1 MFDLSFENG
10 IFLVSLKIEK
20 VTLVYKSGDNSR
32 LSNYR
37 PTSVLPCFSKLRE
50 RIMYTRLYNYLQES
64 KILLFIF

>member
-32 LSNYR
+32 LSSYR
-37 PTSVLPCFSKLRE
+37 PTSVLPCFSKLPE
-50 RIMYTRLYNYLQES
+50 RLYNYLQES